1 MDIFLMLSMAPV
13 LFPYLIPHIGANT
26 TFINISC
33 SHSITQSCL
42 TLCDPVDCSTPGFSV
57 LHHLQELAQT
67 HPLSW

>member
-33 SHSITQSCL
+33 SRSITQSCL

-67 HPLSW
+67 HALSW

>member
-1 MDIFLMLSMAPV
+1 MDIFLMLSMAPA

-33 SHSITQSCL
+33 SCSITQSCL
-42 TLCDPVDCSTPGFSV
+42 TLCDPMDCSTPGFSV

-67 HPLSW
+67 RPLSW